1 MKEESHFA
9 RPNKGWKRVWTEAK
23 QFFPPPLLLL
33 LVFLLLRFKI
43 RPREI
48 HRMFPSNVTL
58 IFKMKMNPIYEISPA
73 VQNDDGFP
81 TERRWIEFEW
91 YWSPKL
97 FFFSPFLSL
106 IYLMLSVITKLNY
119 DGMNAGRT
127 KYMLNDVKSIQ
138 IDRQR
143 DRERGR
149 DRERKKERRQLIIK
163 VSSAAKL
170 HNGPNGNLKI
180 GFELNRDW
188 TRRAL
193 KSKSPQDLQH
203 VSIK

>member
-1 MKEESHFA
+1 
-9 RPNKGWKRVWTEAK
+9 
-23 QFFPPPLLLL
+23 
-33 LVFLLLRFKI
+33 
-43 RPREI
+43 
-48 HRMFPSNVTL
+48 
-58 IFKMKMNPIYEISPA
+58 
-73 VQNDDGFP
+73 
-81 TERRWIEFEW
+81 
-91 YWSPKL
+91 
-97 FFFSPFLSL
+97 
-106 IYLMLSVITKLNY
+106 MLSVITKLNY

-180 GFELNRDW
+180 GFELNRD
-188 TRRAL
+188 
-193 KSKSPQDLQH
+193 
-203 VSIK
+203 